1 MAFAQ
6 FDAEDAERQ
15 RHRKITLASAGPSRD
30 KPKAVKRATRKAKK
44 SSKQKVDSDTVHIDV
59 LPFAS

>member
-15 RHRKITLASAGPSRD
+15 RHRKITLASAGPSRS
-30 KPKAVKRATRKAKK
+30 KPKGVKRAARKAKK
-44 SSKQKVDSDTVHIDV
+44 SSKQKVEKDTVQMDV